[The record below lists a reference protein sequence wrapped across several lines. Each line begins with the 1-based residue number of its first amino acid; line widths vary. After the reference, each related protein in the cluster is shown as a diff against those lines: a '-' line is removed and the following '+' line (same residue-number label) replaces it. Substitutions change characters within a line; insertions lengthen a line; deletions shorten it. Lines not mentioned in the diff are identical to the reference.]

1 MNSKIS
7 SSAQVQLP
15 LRHVTTITS
24 GSIGAG
30 SNEWARDLCVSD
42 SVGVDGRQVGCEGN
56 CGEYREG
63 SHVVVVD
70 TLHT

>member
-1 MNSKIS
+1 M
-7 SSAQVQLP
+7 
-15 LRHVTTITS
+15 TITL

-30 SNEWARDLCVSD
+30 SNEWARDLSASD

-63 SHVVVVD
+63 SRVVVAD
-70 TLHT
+70 TFHT